1 MGNIINYVEKINK
14 LLDKKVKRV
23 EEVVVVDY
31 TNEKYIIVFHKG
43 QDVAKKAV
51 KVANMLG
58 DGNCVKKIKLCK

>member
-14 LLDKKVKRV
+14 LLEKKIKSV
-23 EEVVVVDY
+23 EVVVVDY
-31 TNEKYIIVFHKG
+31 KNEKYTIVFHKG